1 MIVNNNPAI
10 RFAIIETLPIDTS
23 LHGREPDKRSVYIP
37 PSHVK
42 ALRLECSLVIGAR
55 GVGKTFWNA
64 ALNSTEIRKMLGES
78 VPDLSRVE
86 VCTGFGERPNLDAY
100 PDADVFDALLKKD
113 ISAYHVWR
121 AVLGRWAANI
131 VSENIPCNSWE
142 ESVAWVKNEPE
153 SFGRM
158 LERTNVFFSE
168 QNKHGLIVFDALDRS
183 SAEWQTMDTIVRD
196 LLRVVLSLKRYPFL
210 HGKIFLREDQ
220 FAGRQVTDFPD
231 ASKLL
236 STRVDL
242 TWALH
247 DLHGLL
253 WQLFC
258 NGTENHGVTLRK
270 IYEEITGS
278 PPDFTAEVWSIRDN
292 VKRDEIVQRSLFAK
306 IAGEWMGRDRRR
318 GVPFLWS
325 VGHLAD
331 GRGRTSP
338 RSFLAAI
345 RAATEDTSDRYSSH
359 FLPLHYESIKYG
371 VQKASGIRVSEMAED
386 YPWVQMLMQP
396 LQGLTVP
403 CTFDLVQ
410 ERWCNAFGR
419 DPKTISF
426 AGLPPEHVDAEWH
439 GIRQDLESLGIFESM
454 KDGRVNMPDLYRVGF
469 GLGRRG
475 GVKPAAKIPASRN
488 PSRTTNLGN
497 H

>member
-1 MIVNNNPAI
+1 MTLCNNQTI
-10 RFAIIETLPIDTS
+10 RQAIIETLPSDTS

-37 PSHVK
+37 PSHLK

-64 ALNSTEIRKMLGES
+64 ALNSNEIRKMLGGS

-86 VCTGFGERPNLDAY
+86 VWTGFGERPKLDAY
-100 PDADVFDALLKKD
+100 PDSDVFDALLKKD
-113 ISAYHVWR
+113 ISAYDVWR

-131 VSENIPCNSWE
+131 GFAKIPSDSWE
-142 ESVAWVKNEPE
+142 ESVEWVKNEPE

-158 LERTNVFFSE
+158 LERANDYFGE
-168 QNKHGLIVFDALDRS
+168 QNKHALIVFDALDRS
-183 SAEWQTMDTIVRD
+183 SAKWQTMDTIVRD
-196 LLRVVLSLKRYPFL
+196 LLRVVLSLKRYSCL

-220 FAGRQVTDFPD
+220 FAGRQIADFPD

-236 STRVDL
+236 STRVEL

-258 NGTENHGVTLRK
+258 NGTDIHGQTLRN
-270 IYEEITGS
+270 IYEDVAGS
-278 PPDFTAEVWSIRDN
+278 PPDFTADVWSIREI
-292 VKRDEIVQRSLFAK
+292 VKRDEQVQRSLFAK

-318 GVPFLWS
+318 GVPYLWS

-331 GRGRTSP
+331 GKGRTSP

-345 RAATEDTSDRYSSH
+345 RAAAEDAEARYPSH
-359 FLPLHYESIKYG
+359 LLPLHYESIKCG
-371 VQKASGIRVSEMAED
+371 VQNASGIRVSEMAED
-386 YPWVQMLMQP
+386 YPWVKRLMKP
-396 LQGLTVP
+396 LEGLTVP
-403 CTFDLVQ
+403 CTFDVIQ
-410 ERWCNAFGR
+410 ERWCDAFGS

-426 AGLPPEHVDAEWH
+426 TGLPPEHVDAEWN
-439 GIRQDLESLGIFESM
+439 GIRRDLESLGIFESM
-454 KDGRVNMPDLYRVGF
+454 KDGRVNLPDLYRVGF

-475 GVKPAAKIPASRN
+475 GVKPAKSRY
-488 PSRTTNLGN
+488 
-497 H
+497 

>member
-1 MIVNNNPAI
+1 MTVYNNQAI
-10 RFAIIETLPIDTS
+10 RQAIIETLPSDTS

-37 PSHVK
+37 PSHLK

-64 ALNSTEIRKMLGES
+64 ALNSTEIRNMLGEC

-86 VCTGFGERPNLDAY
+86 VWTGFGERSDLDAY
-100 PDADVFDALLKKD
+100 PDPDVFDALLSKKF
-113 ISAYHVWR
+113 SAYHVWR

-131 VSENIPCNSWE
+131 VSENIPCNSWD
-142 ESVAWVKNEPE
+142 ESVAWVINDPE
-153 SFGRM
+153 SFGR
-158 LERTNVFFSE
+158 LIERANDFFSA
-168 QNKHGLIVFDALDRS
+168 QKKHGLIVFDALDRS
-183 SAEWQTMDTIVRD
+183 RAEWQTMDTIVRD

-220 FAGRQVTDFPD
+220 FARRQIADFPD

-236 STRVDL
+236 STRVEL

-258 NGTENHGVTLRK
+258 NGTDLHGQTLRN
-270 IYEEITGS
+270 IYEDGVGS
-278 PPDFTAEVWSIRDN
+278 LPDFNVDVWAISDS
-292 VKRDEIVQRSLFAK
+292 VKRDEQVQRSLFAK

-318 GVPFLWS
+318 GVPYLWS

-331 GRGRTSP
+331 GQGRTSP

-345 RAATEDTSDRYSSH
+345 RAAAEDTEARYPSH
-359 FLPLHYESIKYG
+359 LLPLHYESIKCG
-371 VQKASGIRVSEMAED
+371 VQNASGIRVSEMAED
-386 YPWVQMLMQP
+386 YPWVKSLMKP
-396 LQGLTVP
+396 LEGLTVP
-403 CTFDLVQ
+403 CTFDIIQ
-410 ERWCNAFGR
+410 ERWCEAFGS
-419 DPKTISF
+419 DPKAISF
-426 AGLPPEHVDAEWH
+426 NGLPPEHVDAEWY
-439 GIRQDLESLGIFESM
+439 GIRKDLESLGIFESM

-469 GLGRRG
+469 CLGRRG
-475 GVKPAAKIPASRN
+475 GVKPAAKTRD
-488 PSRTTNLGN
+488 
-497 H
+497 

>member
-1 MIVNNNPAI
+1 MTASYNQAI
-10 RFAIIETLPIDTS
+10 RQAIIETLPSDTS
-23 LHGREPDKRSVYIP
+23 LHGRGPDKRSVYIP
-37 PSHVK
+37 PSHFK

-64 ALNSTEIRKMLGES
+64 ALNSNEIRNMLGES

-86 VCTGFGERPNLDAY
+86 VRTGFGERPALDAY
-100 PDADVFDALLKKD
+100 PDSDVFDTLLKKD

-121 AVLGRWAANI
+121 AVLGRWAATM
-131 VSENIPCNSWE
+131 VSEEIPCNTWE
-142 ESVAWVKNEPE
+142 ASVEWVKNEPE

-158 LERTNVFFSE
+158 LERANDFFCE
-168 QNKHGLIVFDALDRS
+168 QNKHALIVFDALDRS
-183 SAEWQTMDTIVRD
+183 SVEWRTMDKIVKD
-196 LLRVVLSLKRYPFL
+196 LLRVVLTLKRFPFL

-220 FAGRQVTDFPD
+220 FAGRQIADFPD

-236 STRVDL
+236 STRVEL
-242 TWALH
+242 TWTLH

-258 NGTENHGVTLRK
+258 NGTETHGLTLRS
-270 IYEEITGS
+270 IYKDVAGYL
-278 PPDFTAEVWSIRDN
+278 PDFNADVWSIRES
-292 VKRDEIVQRSLFAK
+292 VKRDEKVQRSLFAK

-318 GVPFLWS
+318 GVPYLWS

-345 RAATEDTSDRYSSH
+345 RAAAEDTEERYSFH
-359 FLPLHYESIKYG
+359 LLPLHYESIKCG
-371 VQKASGIRVSEMAED
+371 VQYASGIRVSEMAED
-386 YPWVQMLMQP
+386 YPWVKTLMQP

-403 CTFDLVQ
+403 CTFEIIQ
-410 ERWCNAFGR
+410 ERWCNLLAG
-419 DPKTISF
+419 DPDKIDF
-426 AGLPPEHVDAEWH
+426 NGLPPEHYEAGWN
-439 GIRQDLESLGIFESM
+439 GIRQDFESLGIFESM

-475 GVKPAAKIPASRN
+475 GVKLAAKKEY
-488 PSRTTNLGN
+488 
-497 H
+497 

>member
-1 MIVNNNPAI
+1 MTVSNNQTI
-10 RFAIIETLPIDTS
+10 RQAIIEILPSDTS

-37 PSHVK
+37 PSHLK

-64 ALNSTEIRKMLGES
+64 ALNSNEIRKMLGGS

-86 VCTGFGERPNLDAY
+86 VWTGFGERSKLDAY
-100 PDADVFDALLKKD
+100 PDSDVFDALLKKD
-113 ISAYHVWR
+113 ISAYHIWR

-131 VSENIPCNSWE
+131 VSEPIPCNSWE
-142 ESVAWVKNEPE
+142 ESVEWVKNEPE

-158 LERTNVFFSE
+158 LERANDYFGE
-168 QNKHGLIVFDALDRS
+168 QNKHALIVFDALDRS
-183 SAEWQTMDTIVRD
+183 SAKWQTMDTIVRD
-196 LLRVVLSLKRYPFL
+196 LLRVVLSLKRYSCL

-220 FAGRQVTDFPD
+220 FAGRQIADFPD

-236 STRVDL
+236 STRVEL

-258 NGTENHGVTLRK
+258 NGTDIHGQTLRN
-270 IYEEITGS
+270 IYEDVAGS
-278 PPDFTAEVWSIRDN
+278 PPDFTADVWSIREI
-292 VKRDEIVQRSLFAK
+292 VKRDEQVQRSLFAK

-318 GVPFLWS
+318 GVPYLWS

-331 GRGRTSP
+331 GKGRTSP

-345 RAATEDTSDRYSSH
+345 RAAAEDAEARYPSH
-359 FLPLHYESIKYG
+359 LLPLHYESIKCG
-371 VQKASGIRVSEMAED
+371 VQNASGIRVSEMAED
-386 YPWVQMLMQP
+386 YPWVKTLMQP

-403 CTFDLVQ
+403 CTFDVIQ
-410 ERWCNAFGR
+410 ERWCEAFGS

-426 AGLPPEHVDAEWH
+426 TGLPPEHVDAEWN
-439 GIRQDLESLGIFESM
+439 GIRRDLQSLGIFESM

-475 GVKPAAKIPASRN
+475 GVKPAKSRY
-488 PSRTTNLGN
+488 
-497 H
+497 

>member
-1 MIVNNNPAI
+1 MTPSNNQTI
-10 RFAIIETLPIDTS
+10 RQAIIETLPIDTS
-23 LHGREPDKRSVYIP
+23 LHGREPDKRLVYIP
-37 PSHVK
+37 PSHLK

-64 ALNSTEIRKMLGES
+64 ALNSNEIRKMLGES

-86 VCTGFGERPNLDAY
+86 VWTGFGERSDLDAY
-100 PDADVFDALLKKD
+100 PDPDVFDALLSKNF
-113 ISAYHVWR
+113 SAYHVWR

-131 VSENIPCNSWE
+131 VSENIPCNSWD
-142 ESVAWVKNEPE
+142 ESVAWVINDPE
-153 SFGRM
+153 SFGR
-158 LERTNVFFSE
+158 LIERANDFFSA
-168 QNKHGLIVFDALDRS
+168 QKKHGLIVFDALDRS
-183 SAEWQTMDTIVRD
+183 CAEWQTMDTIVRD

-220 FAGRQVTDFPD
+220 FARRQIADFPD

-258 NGTENHGVTLRK
+258 NGTDIHGQTLRN
-270 IYEEITGS
+270 IYEDGVGS
-278 PPDFTAEVWSIRDN
+278 PPDFNVDVWSISDS
-292 VKRDEIVQRSLFAK
+292 VKRDEQVQRSLFAK

-318 GVPFLWS
+318 GVPYLWS

-331 GRGRTSP
+331 GQGRTSP

-345 RAATEDTSDRYSSH
+345 RAAAEDAEARYPSH
-359 FLPLHYESIKYG
+359 LLPLHYESIKCG
-371 VQKASGIRVSEMAED
+371 VQNASGIRVSEMAED
-386 YPWVQMLMQP
+386 YPWVKRLMQP

-403 CTFDLVQ
+403 CTFDVIQ
-410 ERWCNAFGR
+410 ECWCEAFGR
-419 DPKTISF
+419 DPKAMSF
-426 AGLPPEHVDAEWH
+426 NGLPPEHVDAEWY
-439 GIRQDLESLGIFESM
+439 GIRKDLESLGIFESM

-469 GLGRRG
+469 SLGRRG
-475 GVKPAAKIPASRN
+475 GVKPAAKTRY
-488 PSRTTNLGN
+488 
-497 H
+497 

>member
-1 MIVNNNPAI
+1 MTLSNNQMI
-10 RFAIIETLPIDTS
+10 RQAIIETLPND
-23 LHGREPDKRSVYIP
+23 RVPDKRSLYIP
-37 PSHVK
+37 PSHLK

-64 ALNSTEIRKMLGES
+64 ALNSTEIRKMLGEL

-86 VCTGFGERPNLDAY
+86 VWTGFGERSDLNAY
-100 PDADVFDALLKKD
+100 PDPDVFDALLSKKF
-113 ISAYHVWR
+113 SAYHVWR

-131 VSENIPCNSWE
+131 VSENIPCNSWD
-142 ESVAWVKNEPE
+142 ESVAWVINDPE
-153 SFGRM
+153 CFGRL
-158 LERTNVFFSE
+158 LERANDFFSA
-168 QNKHGLIVFDALDRS
+168 QKRHGLIVFDALDRS
-183 SAEWQTMDTIVRD
+183 RAEWQTMDTIARD

-220 FAGRQVTDFPD
+220 FARPQIADFPD

-242 TWALH
+242 TWAMH

-258 NGTENHGVTLRK
+258 NGTDIHGQILRN
-270 IYEEITGS
+270 IYEDGAGS
-278 PPDFTAEVWSIRDN
+278 PPDFTADVWSISDR
-292 VKRDEIVQRSLFAK
+292 VKRDDQVQRSLFAK

-318 GVPFLWS
+318 GVPYLWS

-331 GRGRTSP
+331 RRGRTSP

-345 RAATEDTSDRYSSH
+345 RAAAEDAEARYPYH
-359 FLPLHYESIKYG
+359 LLPLHYESIKCG
-371 VQKASGIRVSEMAED
+371 VQNASGIRVSEMAED
-386 YPWVQMLMQP
+386 YPWVKRLMKP
-396 LQGLTVP
+396 LEGWTVP
-403 CTFDLVQ
+403 CTFDVIQ
-410 ERWCNAFGR
+410 ERWCDAFGS

-426 AGLPPEHVDAEWH
+426 TGLPPEHIDAEWY
-439 GIRQDLESLGIFESM
+439 GIRQDLEALGIFESM

-475 GVKPAAKIPASRN
+475 GVKPAVKEGGIVRNISVPIARLDKILAN
-488 PSRTTNLGN
+488 
-497 H
+497 

>member
-1 MIVNNNPAI
+1 MTVSNNQTI
-10 RFAIIETLPIDTS
+10 RQAIIETLPSDTS

-37 PSHVK
+37 PSHLK

-64 ALNSTEIRKMLGES
+64 ALNSNEIRKMLGGS

-86 VCTGFGERPNLDAY
+86 VWTGFGERPKLDAY
-100 PDADVFDALLKKD
+100 PDSDVFDALLKKD
-113 ISAYHVWR
+113 ISAYDVWR
-121 AVLGRWAANI
+121 AVLGRLAANI
-131 VSENIPCNSWE
+131 VSEPIPCNSWE
-142 ESVAWVKNEPE
+142 ESVEWVKNEPE

-158 LERTNVFFSE
+158 LERANDYFGE
-168 QNKHGLIVFDALDRS
+168 QNKHALIVFDALDRS
-183 SAEWQTMDTIVRD
+183 SAKWQTMDTIVRD
-196 LLRVVLSLKRYPFL
+196 LLRVVLSLKRYSCL

-220 FAGRQVTDFPD
+220 FAGRQIADFPD

-236 STRVDL
+236 STRVEL

-258 NGTENHGVTLRK
+258 NGTDIHGQTLRN
-270 IYEEITGS
+270 IYEDVAGS
-278 PPDFTAEVWSIRDN
+278 PPDFTADVWSIREI
-292 VKRDEIVQRSLFAK
+292 VKRDENLQRTLFAK

-318 GVPFLWS
+318 GVPYLWS

-331 GRGRTSP
+331 GKGRTSP

-345 RAATEDTSDRYSSH
+345 RAAAEDAEARYPSH
-359 FLPLHYESIKYG
+359 LLPLHYESIKCG
-371 VQKASGIRVSEMAED
+371 VQNASGIRVSEMAED
-386 YPWVQMLMQP
+386 YPWVKTLMQP

-403 CTFDLVQ
+403 CTFDVIQ
-410 ERWCNAFGR
+410 ERWCDAFGS

-426 AGLPPEHVDAEWH
+426 TGLPPEHVDAEWS
-439 GIRQDLESLGIFESM
+439 GIRRDLESLGIFESM
-454 KDGRVNMPDLYRVGF
+454 KDGRVNLPDLYRVGF

-475 GVKPAAKIPASRN
+475 GVKPAKSRY
-488 PSRTTNLGN
+488 
-497 H
+497 